1 MFFVFRGTRYVDIGP
16 NHTKENKKTIKK
28 TTKQPKPALIVCDFY
43 GPDKELFDYWI
54 STDQTMQK
62 NLGLGIFHTP

>member
-1 MFFVFRGTRYVDIGP
+1 MFFVFRGTKYDDIGP
-16 NHTKENKKTIKK
+16 NHTKENKK
-28 TTKQPKPALIVCDFY
+28 QQQNNQKPAHIVFDFY

-54 STDQTMQK
+54 STDQTVQK